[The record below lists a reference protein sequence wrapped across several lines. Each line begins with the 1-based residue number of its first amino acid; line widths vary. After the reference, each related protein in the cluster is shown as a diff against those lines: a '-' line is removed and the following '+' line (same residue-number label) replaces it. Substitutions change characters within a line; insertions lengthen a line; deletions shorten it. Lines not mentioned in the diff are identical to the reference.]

1 MSYPIDLL
9 VTFNRHYI
17 PPFRTMLRSL
27 MCNNPDAQVT
37 VWLLYSQIPKPE
49 LDGLAAY
56 CAAVGVQLKPV
67 KVNETLFENAPVMKQ
82 YPQEMYYRL
91 LATQLLPV
99 SVEKVLYLDS
109 DILVLNPVRPL
120 WEMDLQ
126 GKAFAAASHSGVI
139 NMMNQVNRIRLNVNH
154 DYYNSGVMLMDL
166 KAAREIVV
174 PADIFSAV
182 REHAAE
188 LILPDQDVF
197 NFLYGRQTM
206 QIPDEVWNYDA
217 RYYSAYLL
225 RSDRR
230 CNLDWVMENTVFLHF
245 CGKRKPWLADY
256 SGRFAALYKHYRQLA
271 DRAMLSRQ
279 RVL

>member
-1 MSYPIDLL
+1 MPYPLNLL
-9 VTFNRHYI
+9 VTFNQHYI
-17 PPFRTMLRSL
+17 PPFRTMLNSL
-27 MCNNPDAQVT
+27 LCNDPEAQVT
-37 VWLLYSQIPKPE
+37 VWLLHSQIPQAE
-49 LDGLAAY
+49 LDGLEAY
-56 CAAVGVQLKPV
+56 CTSAGADLKPV
-67 KVNETLFENAPVMKQ
+67 QVDKSLFKEAPVMKQ

-91 LATQLLPV
+91 LAAQLLPE

-109 DILVLNPVRPL
+109 DILVLNPVRSL
-120 WEMDLQ
+120 WELDLQ

-139 NMMNQVNRIRLNVNH
+139 NVMNQVNRIRLNVDH

-174 PADIFSAV
+174 PEDIFYAV

-206 QIPDEVWNYDA
+206 QLPDEIWNYDV

-225 RSDRR
+225 RSERR
-230 CNLDWVMENTVFLHF
+230 CDLDWVMENTVFLHF
-245 CGKRKPWLADY
+245 CGKRKPWLKTY
-256 SGRFAALYKHYRQLA
+256 SGRFGALYKHYRQLA
-271 DRAMLSRQ
+271 NRKMRMASC
-279 RVL
+279 